1 MGLIQSLRG
10 TVRVEL
16 VSGEIAG
23 ALADIAQMGIPIN
36 SVKIGDAL
44 TVRFDVRREDY
55 RRLAAV
61 CKKRGDALRILGRK
75 GIYWTGKSL
84 IRRPLL
90 LSGMAVLLAA
100 VLYLPGRVLFVRVEG
115 NERIPAGRI
124 LEAAEECGICFG
136 ASRREVRS
144 ERVKNALLQ
153 ELPELQWAGVNTSGC
168 VATISVRE
176 REAQLGDARKEHPEV
191 SSIVAG
197 NDGVILSGT
206 VTAGTGMF
214 QPGQAVLKGQVLISG
229 YSDLGLTIRAERAE
243 GEVFARTRRILEAVT
258 PSEGLAKGENRDILV
273 RYSLL
278 IGKKRIN
285 LWKGSGICDGSCD
298 RMYEEYYVTLPGE
311 FRLPLAIVRE
321 TVTYRET
328 CVATVP
334 AGERESLLD
343 RFAEAYLSGR
353 MISGVI
359 LMRNQCFRE
368 EAGTTLL
375 HGEYLCTEMIGRRR
389 QEKIGE

>member
-23 ALADIAQMGIPIN
+23 ALAAIAQMGIPI
-36 SVKIGDAL
+36 SFVKTGDPL
-44 TVRFDVRREDY
+44 TVRFDVGQEDY
-55 RRLAAV
+55 RRLATV
-61 CKKRGDALRILGRK
+61 CKKRGDALKILGRK

-84 IRRPLL
+84 LKRPLL
-90 LSGMAVLLAA
+90 LAGVAALLAA
-100 VLYLPGRVLFVRVEG
+100 VLHLPGRVLFVRVEG

-124 LEAAEECGICFG
+124 LEAAEESGICFG

-144 ERVKNALLQ
+144 ERVKNALL
-153 ELPELQWAGVNTSGC
+153 EALPELQWAGVNTSGC

-176 REAQLGDARKEHPEV
+176 RGEQHADAGVEQTGV
-191 SSIVAG
+191 SSIVAAT
-197 NDGVILSGT
+197 DGVILSGT

-243 GEVFARTRRILEAVT
+243 GEVFARTRRILRAVT
-258 PSEGLAKGENRDILV
+258 PSQGFSKGEIRDNLV
-273 RYSLL
+273 RYTLL

-285 LWKGSGICDGSCD
+285 LWKGSGICEGSCD

-328 CVATVP
+328 CGVTVP
-334 AGERESLLD
+334 SGELESLLD
-343 RFAEAYLSGR
+343 RFAGEYLSEH

-359 LMRNQCFRE
+359 LMRNQGFRE
-368 EAGTTLL
+368 EAGRTLL
-375 HGEYLCTEMIGRRR
+375 LGEYLCTEMIGRRR

>member
-1 MGLIQSLRG
+1 MSLFRSLKG
-10 TVRVEL
+10 TVRLEL
-16 VSGEIAG
+16 VSADVPG
-23 ALADIAQMGIPIN
+23 ALVAIAENGIPIY
-36 SVKIGDAL
+36 SVKTGDAL
-44 TVRFDVRREDY
+44 SVRFDVRREDY
-55 RRLAAV
+55 RQLTAV
-61 CKKRGDALRILGRK
+61 CKKRGESLRILGRK
-75 GIYWTGKSL
+75 GLYWTGKGL
-84 IRRPLL
+84 LKRPLL
-90 LSGMAVLLAA
+90 LAGVAMLLTSAV
-100 VLYLPGRVLFVRVEG
+100 YLPGRVLFIRVEG

-124 LEAAEECGICFG
+124 MEAAEESGICFG

-153 ELPELQWAGVNTSGC
+153 SLPELQWAGVNTSGC

-176 REAQLGDARKEHPEV
+176 RGDQQKESGREHWGV

-197 NDGVILSGT
+197 SDGVSLSGT
-206 VTAGTGMF
+206 ATAGTAMF

-243 GEVFARTRRILEAVT
+243 GEIFARTRQILEAVT
-258 PSEGLAKGENRDILV
+258 PSESMKKREIRESQV
-273 RYSLL
+273 HYSLL

-285 LWKGSGICDGSCD
+285 FWKGSGICEGSCD

-321 TVTYRET
+321 TVTYRD
-328 CVATVP
+328 TVP
-334 AGERESLLD
+334 VTIPPGALESLLD
-343 RFAEAYLSGR
+343 QFAGEYLSGR

-359 LMRNQCFRE
+359 LSRNQIFRE
-368 EAGTTLL
+368 EAGMTLL
-375 HGEYLCTEMIGRRR
+375 RGEYLCTEMIGRRR